1 MATTFSDEIAF
12 AVVEQQGGVVGHKK
26 RREVVLGKVEDAVVI
41 KYSAD
46 SVICLLDPTQRVD
59 NQLLLPAR
67 ISGRFRVLGAGPLPF
82 LDSHLGRKVFV
93 RFRINLYHLKISLF
107 HNSHNAYHWK
117 GAHGFDGFVSEGTG
131 GVT

>member
-26 RREVVLGKVEDAVVI
+26 RREVVLRKVEDAVVI

-67 ISGRFRVLGAGPLPF
+67 ISGRFRVLGAGALPF
-82 LDSHLGRKVFV
+82 LDSHLHFV
-93 RFRINLYHLKISLF
+93 MGKKGGILY
-107 HNSHNAYHWK
+107 A
-117 GAHGFDGFVSEGTG
+117 SEHPTEFAQPMDFE
-131 GVT
+131 